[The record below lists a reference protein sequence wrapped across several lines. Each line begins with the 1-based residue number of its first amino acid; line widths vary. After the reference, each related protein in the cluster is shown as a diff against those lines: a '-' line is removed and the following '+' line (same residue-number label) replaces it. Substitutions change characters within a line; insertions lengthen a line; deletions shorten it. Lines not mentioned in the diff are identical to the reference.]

1 MPGPEHVTPR
11 RARPLWTIWWLQKRG
26 LLKTSKTGTAT
37 HNDNGD
43 RLYSKLEVFAD
54 FDVPRSA
61 GMRWLSA
68 IPKGLREQN
77 DYEEEASPSPPPSPS
92 PSKHQ
97 PQDIDYY
104 MRRTAHNPL
113 VENRRGRRV
122 EFTVED
128 GLHLHHWLLDL
139 HDADK
144 WQGHRLPWSI
154 AAVESGLEVNCTE
167 AAIRDR
173 MRDSFKYHT
182 CKSTVKDGLNNSAKK
197 ARIRWVQDRLREG
210 KYDNDK
216 WLKTTFSMDD
226 VHFGFQ
232 PSLTTKVHR
241 RPEDKYEWWTVQA
254 EEATKKK
261 KKLKN
266 AKNTIKNK
274 EKDPQGAQ
282 ELEDENEQTLLHA
295 VCAVGYN
302 FRSKLYWYT
311 IPTNKNGKMASSVL
325 IPILQQLYSEIENHL
340 GHQSFRIQCDSDS
353 SHNSQETQKWL
364 KDNNHLENII
374 DEGWR
379 KVAQKKLN
387 DDVAS
392 LKERLEQVLK
402 AGGDRI
408 AY

>member
-11 RARPLWTIWWLQKRG
+11 RARPLGTIWWLQKRG

-54 FDVPRSA
+54 FNIARRT
-61 GMRWLSA
+61 GLRWLSA
-68 IPKGLREQN
+68 IPEDLHEQN
-77 DYEEEASPSPPPSPS
+77 NSVEA
-92 PSKHQ
+92 
-97 PQDIDYY
+97 
-104 MRRTAHNPL
+104 
-113 VENRRGRRV
+113 
-122 EFTVED
+122 
-128 GLHLHHWLLDL
+128 
-139 HDADK
+139 
-144 WQGHRLPWSI
+144 
-154 AAVESGLEVNCTE
+154 GLEVNCKE
-167 AAIRDR
+167 ATIRDR
-173 MRDSFKYHT
+173 MRDSFKYHI

-197 ARIRWVQDRLREG
+197 ARIQWVQDRLREG

-216 WLKTTFSMDD
+216 WLKTTFSMDE

-241 RPEDKYEWWTVQA
+241 RPKDKYEWWTVQA
-254 EEATKKK
+254 EEAAKKK

-266 AKNTIKNK
+266 AKITIKNE

-295 VCAVGYN
+295 
-302 FRSKLYWYT
+302 
-311 IPTNKNGKMASSVL
+311 
-325 IPILQQLYSEIENHL
+325 
-340 GHQSFRIQCDSDS
+340 
-353 SHNSQETQKWL
+353 ETQKWL
-364 KDNNHLENII
+364 KDNHRELIIGPGLSPDLNWIETNIRRVKYHVKNTPHLTTKDQENII

-392 LKERLEQVLK
+392 LKERLQQVLK